1 MSAIGRKALLAIE
14 AVLDIALHA
23 GDRAVQSG
31 DITRRQRIPQ
41 RYLEQVLQALVRQ
54 GVLVGVRGPRGGY
67 RLARERRRISLAEIV
82 ATVRTLEEG
91 EAKAETAISELQ
103 SRVVQPIAE
112 ELEALLQSRLE
123 ALTIDDLVD
132 RARAAGV
139 QGEAAEHID
148 FTI

>member
-91 EAKAETAISELQ
+91 EAKAETTISELQ